1 MRFSTVSRL
10 APWTG
15 SVDHGLK
22 LIDNSLRCMVSCLV
36 VNQAVRY
43 RLTELRLKGWTLAN
57 IARKLEL
64 SPVTIE
70 SWSAGTRSPAN
81 PKSVLES
88 LERLAKL
95 KRIPKRRPCSGGN
108 RKAEPG
114 RPNKYGPGARTEG
127 LVGCAR
133 LDKEAK

>member
-1 MRFSTVSRL
+1 
-10 APWTG
+10 
-15 SVDHGLK
+15 
-22 LIDNSLRCMVSCLV
+22 MVPCLV
-36 VNQAVRY
+36 VNEAVQY
-43 RLTELRLKGWTLAN
+43 RLSELRLKGWTLAN

-81 PKSVLES
+81 PRSVLES

-95 KRIPKRRPCSGGN
+95 KRIPKRRPCSRGN
-108 RKAEPG
+108 RKAEPS

-127 LVGCAR
+127 LIGCTQPG
-133 LDKEAK
+133 KEAK